1 MKKEKTKKILV
12 AIILIVVVI
21 IGYIY
26 INTIIEDNEVEE
38 VVLSNDI
45 EEFISEYESYNG
57 EQINDNDILEV
68 DLNEDA
74 IVYITSAEDII
85 DIMLEEDAL
94 IYFGFSTCPWCR
106 NMIDVLLDA
115 AENKDQ
121 AIYYVDIKSIRN
133 IYSVEEGLI
142 VESTVGEDAYYDIL
156 EIFGDYLSDYI
167 VYDEDGV
174 EYNTNTTRLYG
185 PTLITVKE
193 GELLDIYVG
202 THEEVTDPY
211 TALTD
216 EQYDELYTE
225 FNNMINDLQNLS
237 CGLDN
242 C

>member
-1 MKKEKTKKILV
+1 MKKNVFL
-12 AIILIVVVI
+12 IILISLLAI
-21 IGYIY
+21 IG
-26 INTIIEDNEVEE
+26 IIVGFLQYNKEESVEKE
-38 VVLSNDI
+38 ITLVNDI